1 MKFPVVKP
9 YCITWGCVSLFVGK
23 CCSYQSHVF
32 EYVVPQLVVPFGS
45 LWNLQEVGLMGKE
58 WVYGVGLVRDVQS
71 SSDLTLNAILSYRH
85 SSV

>member
-1 MKFPVVKP
+1 M
-9 YCITWGCVSLFVGK
+9 
-23 CCSYQSHVF
+23 
-32 EYVVPQLVVPFGS
+32 VPQLVVPFGS